1 MLAKPDTIDPA
12 SASRL
17 DINKTLAAPQLR
29 KSLTGSIFAN
39 WVAMAV
45 SGSISL
51 LLTPLLIHKLG
62 HLFYGMWI
70 LTASVLDY
78 YGILD
83 MGLRPT
89 VQRFVARYQGVD
101 ERAGLNTTLATALG
115 LSGGLCVLICVLS
128 VFAAP
133 AIPLLFGIHGKDS
146 RAFEQLII
154 LLGLSAAFTF
164 PGRTLGAYLC
174 GLQRY
179 DLYNLNSIVGSVLRA
194 ALLVTVLMM
203 GYGIFGCGVVALVT
217 TLFSLVMSAWLV
229 IRADQGL
236 TLAWRYISGRHARE
250 LLSFSFYMF
259 LASAGDLL
267 RTRLDSLVIARWLGV
282 ALVTP
287 YNVAARL
294 IEFFRTIMNSVLGPL
309 LTEMSSLDGRSSELK
324 LKHLFIRSS
333 RMTALFS
340 CWVTAFLFINGKA
353 LLRHWLDSGF
363 VSSFSVLMVLALGR
377 CLAVGQAPSV
387 ILLIARGR
395 NRLVGCMTVVEGLAN
410 LGLSIYWVRS
420 YGLIGVA
427 MGTLVP
433 LIATKCVI
441 QPLYTVMVARLS
453 LLEYLQKAM
462 APGLIA
468 SALSVAVCET
478 IGLGTSPESS
488 LLSFFAKLLA
498 QVALFS
504 VVAYI
509 IGLSAE
515 DRQLVGRL
523 TKRIVLTKRAN
534 ALLSQEA

>member
-1 MLAKPDTIDPA
+1 MFAKPHTIYPA
-12 SASRL
+12 SASQVS
-17 DINKTLAAPQLR
+17 IHKTPPAQHLR
-29 KSLTGSIFAN
+29 KSLTGSILAN

-45 SGSISL
+45 SASISL
-51 LLTPLLIHKLG
+51 LLTPLLIHQLG

-101 ERAGLNTTLATALG
+101 ERAGLNTTLATALS
-115 LSGGLCVLICVLS
+115 LSCGLCVLICVLS
-128 VFAAP
+128 VFIAP
-133 AIPLLFGIHGKDS
+133 AMPLVFAIYGKDS
-146 RAFEQLII
+146 HAFQQLII

-164 PGRTLGAYLC
+164 PGRVLGAYLC

-179 DLYNLNSIVGSVLRA
+179 DLYNLNSIAGSLLRA
-194 ALLVTVLMM
+194 ALLVLVLRL
-203 GYGIFGCGVVALVT
+203 GYGILGCGVVALLT
-217 TLFSLVMSAWLV
+217 TLFSLVMSACLV
-229 IRADQGL
+229 IRADQGM
-236 TLAWRYISGRHARE
+236 TVAWRYVSGRHARE

-294 IEFFRTIMNSVLGPL
+294 IECFRTIMFSLLGPL
-309 LTEMSSLDGRSSELK
+309 LTEMSSLDAQSSDLK
-324 LKHLFIRSS
+324 LKNLFMRSS

-340 CWVTAFLFINGKA
+340 CCVTALLFMNGKA
-353 LLRHWLDSGF
+353 LLRHWLDSAF
-363 VSSFSVLMVLALGR
+363 VSSFSVLMVLAVGR
-377 CLAVGQAPSV
+377 CLAVGQTPSV
-387 ILLIARGR
+387 VLLIARGR
-395 NRLVGCMTVVEGLAN
+395 NRFVGWMTVIEGLAN

-441 QPLYTVMVARLS
+441 QPLYTVTFAKLS
-453 LLEYLQKAM
+453 ILEYLQKAI

-468 SALSVAVCET
+468 CASSLAVCET
-478 IGLGTSPESS
+478 IGLSTSPESS
-488 LLSFFAKLLA
+488 LLSFLAKLLA

-504 VVAYI
+504 VLAYI
-509 IGLSAE
+509 LGLSGE
-515 DRQLVGRL
+515 DRQFVGRL
-523 TKRIVLTKRAN
+523 TRRIVLAKRAN
-534 ALLSQEA
+534 ALMNQEA